1 LTEPQSAT
9 GRVAEDVA
17 AAEARAVPDVQERE
31 AIPLKLIVACTVL
44 AHAAFNGSRLAMSL
58 DALWMGAS
66 PLAVGAIMSILAA
79 LPMMLAVS
87 AGRMVD
93 RIGVRR
99 PMLCAVALVAC
110 SVSLPALFPGL
121 ATLYVA
127 AAGAGSSFMLFH
139 ICVQHAIGDGS
150 DAATRKAN
158 FGWLALG
165 FSISNFLGP
174 TIAGVVIDT
183 FSHRAAFALSTVF
196 ALASFTLA
204 FLRRRELPHR
214 SHPPEA
220 HADHSALDL
229 MRNASLRRVF
239 IVTGILASAWDVF
252 VFVTPIYGH
261 AIGLSASEI
270 GMILGSFAFATFVVR
285 AALPWLSQHV
295 RDWAII
301 TGTMGVACASYAV
314 FPLFGAVPMLAAIA
328 FILGLGLGA
337 TQPSTMSLI
346 YATAPAGRGGEAV
359 GLRSVV
365 LNASSTVLP
374 LAFGGVASISM
385 LPVFWSMAG
394 AIACGGWFADR
405 QRRATVPARAHQ
417 K

>member
-1 LTEPQSAT
+1 M
-9 GRVAEDVA
+9 AEDVA
-17 AAEARAVPDVQERE
+17 AAEREPAVAAAARAP
-31 AIPLKLIVACTVL
+31 IPLRLIIVATVL
-44 AHAAFNGSRLAMSL
+44 THAAFNGSRLSMSL
-58 DALWMGAS
+58 DALAHGAS

-79 LPMMLAVS
+79 LPMLLAVS

-99 PMLCAVALVAC
+99 PMLFGIVGLAI
-110 SVSLPALFPGL
+110 SVSLPAIFPAL

-139 ICVQHAIGDGS
+139 ISVQHAIGDGS

-174 TIAGVVIDT
+174 TIAGVVIDWAG
-183 FSHRAAFALSTVF
+183 HRAAFAVATAF
-196 ALASFTLA
+196 ALSSLA
-204 FLRRRELPHR
+204 LVGIKRAALSHHVDDGAAPHG
-214 SHPPEA
+214 
-220 HADHSALDL
+220 HSALDL
-229 MRNASLRRVF
+229 LRNGGLRRVF

-252 VFVTPIYGH
+252 VFVVPIYGNG
-261 AIGLSASEI
+261 IGLSASRI
-270 GMILGSFAFATFVVR
+270 GMILGAFAFATFVVR
-285 AALPWLSQHV
+285 AALPWLSRHL
-295 RDWAII
+295 RDWSII
-301 TGTMGVACASYAV
+301 TATMCVATLAYV
-314 FPLFGAVPMLAAIA
+314 TFPLFQALPLLAAIA

-346 YATAPAGRGGEAV
+346 YATAPAGRAAEAT

-374 LAFGGVASISM
+374 LAFGGVASIGM
-385 LPVFWSMAG
+385 LPVFWSMA
-394 AIACGGWFADR
+394 AAVACGGWFADR
-405 QRRATVPARAHQ
+405 QRRAQ
-417 K
+417 G

>member
-1 LTEPQSAT
+1 MSAPQSAT
-9 GRVAEDVA
+9 GRVAEDIA
-17 AAEARAVPDVQERE
+17 TAEAQRASPGPRAE
-31 AIPLKLIVACTVL
+31 IPLRLIIGVTVL
-44 AHAAFNGSRLAMSL
+44 THAAFNGTRLAMSL
-58 DALWMGAS
+58 DALSLGAT

-79 LPMMLAVS
+79 LPMLLAVA

-99 PMLCAVALVAC
+99 PMIWGIAGVAA

-121 ATLYVA
+121 PTLYVA

-139 ICVQHAIGDGS
+139 ICVQHAIGEGS

-174 TIAGVVIDT
+174 TIAGVVIDWAG
-183 FSHRAAFALSTVF
+183 HRVAFAVATAF
-196 ALASFTLA
+196 ALASLTLVS
-204 FLRRRELPHR
+204 LRRRSLAHR
-214 SHPPEA
+214 THAPEG
-220 HADHSALDL
+220 HGGRSALEL
-229 MRNASLRRVF
+229 LRQASLRRVF

-252 VFVTPIYGH
+252 VFVVPIYGH
-261 AIGLSASEI
+261 SIGLTGSRI

-285 AALPWLSQHV
+285 LALPWLSRHL

-301 TGTMGVACASYAV
+301 TGTMCVAGTAYAT
-314 FPLFGAVPMLAAIA
+314 FPLFETVPMLAAIA
-328 FILGLGLGA
+328 FVLGLGLGA

-346 YATAPAGRGGEAV
+346 YATAPAGRAAEAV

-374 LAFGGVASISM
+374 LAFGGVASIGM

-394 AIACGGWFADR
+394 LVAGGGWFAER
-405 QRRATVPARAHQ
+405 QRRATR
-417 K
+417 